1 MKITVIGCGRWG
13 SLITWYLAS
22 RKGHDLTLYGRP
34 SSVHMK
40 RFLAEGRNDLLTLPK
55 TVRLST
61 SLADCVTPDCE
72 TVIIS
77 VGAQGLRALMT
88 ELSAYPL
95 EGKTLVLCM
104 KGIEATTGKRLT
116 QVAEEYLP
124 DSAKVAVWVG
134 PGHVQEF
141 YAGIPNCMVIDSEDE
156 EVKHRLVEAFSG
168 DIIRFYY
175 GTDLIGSEI
184 GAAAKNVIGIA
195 AGMLDGAG
203 LTTLKGA
210 LMSRGTREIA
220 RLISAMGGSEL
231 SAYGLCHLGD
241 YEATVFSRFSHNR
254 AFGEAF
260 IKGESFTELAE
271 GYATVQALVLL
282 GRTYGVDLP
291 ICQAVYRILY
301 EGSDPKEELDNLF
314 GRTLKTEFY
323 V

>member
-13 SLITWYLAS
+13 SLITWYLSS

-34 SSVHMK
+34 SSPHMK
-40 RFLAEGRNDLLTLPK
+40 RFLAERRNDLLVLPEG
-55 TVRLST
+55 VRLST
-61 SLADCVTPDCE
+61 SLADCLTPDCE
-72 TVIIS
+72 TVVIS
-77 VGAQGLRALMT
+77 VGAQGLRALME
-88 ELSAYPL
+88 ELSAYDL
-95 EGKTLVLCM
+95 ARKTLVLCM

-116 QVAEEYLP
+116 EVVAEYLP
-124 DSAKVAVWVG
+124 HSASVAVWVG

-156 EVKHRLVEAFSG
+156 DTKKRLVEAFSG

-184 GAAAKNVIGIA
+184 GAAAKNVVGIA
-195 AGMLDGAG
+195 AGMLDGVG

-260 IKGESFTELAE
+260 VKGEPYAELAE
-271 GYATVQALVLL
+271 GYATVRALTLL
-282 GRTYGVDLP
+282 GKTYAVELP
-291 ICQAVYRILY
+291 ICTAVYRILY
-301 EGSDPKEELDNLF
+301 EGADPQRELDTLF
-314 GRTLKTEFY
+314 GRELKTEFY